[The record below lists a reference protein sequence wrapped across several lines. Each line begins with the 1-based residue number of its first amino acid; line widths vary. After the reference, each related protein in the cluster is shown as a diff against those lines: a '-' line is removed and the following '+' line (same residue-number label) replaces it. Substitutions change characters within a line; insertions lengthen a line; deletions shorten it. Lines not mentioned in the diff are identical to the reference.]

1 MTNII
6 NLKPAG
12 PSAERVALESA
23 RERSISRHPST
34 QEAPVVNNFKQPIGS
49 SEAILSLLQ
58 RTPDRKW
65 SNKEL
70 AKETGYSDTQVQTAL
85 LHLRRKGLPISGE
98 NGIYWWTN
106 EWKPTKLQLQRMVS
120 LYELMLSKATKNGDS
135 VPVFRGSYQRVMS
148 PRAKQ
153 YFRVKGSFS
162 ENAVSTAYRHLVRNG
177 SIEIRGGRAF
187 EKFLLKHP
195 LDIFDNPGG
204 VRRYDKSVHAPKVEK
219 TDTFFPSQ
227 SSQDLATVASS
238 GTGEDRRARID
249 ALVGRWHS
257 LTEAERGFHSV
268 VGTSLN
274 GHTLVQ
280 DGDGKLYELRPV

>member
-6 NLKPAG
+6 NLKPAHQ
-12 PSAERVALESA
+12 LA
-23 RERSISRHPST
+23 RERAISRHPST

-49 SEAILSLLQ
+49 SEAVLSLLQ

-98 NGIYWWTN
+98 KGIYWWTN

-120 LYELMLSKATKNGDS
+120 LYELMLSEATKNDDS

-153 YFRVKGSFS
+153 YFRVRGSFS

-177 SIEIRGGRAF
+177 SIEIRGDWISL
-187 EKFLLKHP
+187 KFLLKHP

-204 VRRYDKSVHAPKVEK
+204 VRRYDKSVHAPKVGKVEE
-219 TDTFFPSQ
+219 TFFPSQ

-238 GTGEDRRARID
+238 GTREDRRARID

-280 DGDGKLYELRPV
+280 DGDGELYELRPV